1 MEDETSV
8 NDVFQKLFK
17 NPTKLMDL
25 VTKVGSKLDT
35 KIKSG
40 DLKESELLAE
50 AAEMMQHMK
59 DMPGMENIQ
68 NLFNKAG
75 SDKMNTSAMQA
86 QMKRNIN
93 LAKQKERMR
102 SKISKTNV
110 KPIPEVN
117 IESEEASNQAAIDL
131 LLSEGVKFEDMENV
145 IFSTGEAY
153 EKSSRKQN
161 TDSESEPKKKKKKK
175 KKKQNK

>member
-1 MEDETSV
+1 
-8 NDVFQKLFK
+8 
-17 NPTKLMDL
+17 MDL

-68 NLFNKAG
+68 NLFNNVGGNKV
-75 SDKMNTSAMQA
+75 NTSAMQS
-86 QMKRNIN
+86 QMKRNIH

-102 SKISKTNV
+102 SKISKPTTT
-110 KPIPEVN
+110 PIPEADV
-117 IESEEASNQAAIDL
+117 ESVEAANQAAIDL

-145 IFSTGEAY
+145 IFSTGETY
-153 EKSSRKQN
+153 EKSARKQN
-161 TDSESEPKKKKKKK
+161 MDNEPKKKRKKK

>member
-1 MEDETSV
+1 MCLKSKTAII
-8 NDVFQKLFK
+8 NLFQNLFK

-68 NLFNKAG
+68 NATL
-75 SDKMNTSAMQA
+75 
-86 QMKRNIN
+86 
-93 LAKQKERMR
+93 E
-102 SKISKTNV
+102 
-110 KPIPEVN
+110 
-117 IESEEASNQAAIDL
+117 ID
-131 LLSEGVKFEDMENV
+131 FRP
-145 IFSTGEAY
+145 F
-153 EKSSRKQN
+153 
-161 TDSESEPKKKKKKK
+161 
-175 KKKQNK
+175 